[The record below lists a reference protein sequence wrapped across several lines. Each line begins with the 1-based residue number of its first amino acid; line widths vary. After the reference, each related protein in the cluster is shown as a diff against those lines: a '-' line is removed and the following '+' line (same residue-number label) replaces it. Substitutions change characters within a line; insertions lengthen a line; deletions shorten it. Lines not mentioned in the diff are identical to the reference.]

1 MVNDAN
7 ALDLDDL
14 DNIQDSDVNTNESDN
29 YESTYVESENQ
40 DDDFNLTDQLLAAQ
54 GIQDKNK
61 IKFEDESGAVVEKS
75 WDSLSNNERLMILSH
90 QEDPDTSLDNDEI
103 ALINQI
109 RTSGMTPGQFVQY
122 LQTQIQQEEPITQY
136 EVDSMSDDELFCL
149 DLLDKLGS
157 DNVTDEELQQAL
169 DAAKANE
176 NLYYKQV
183 ASLRDYYKELE
194 ADKLAQDLQAEEDA
208 KEQEYQTFA
217 DQVLNS
223 ISNFNNLQNSPV
235 DLSQDDMENLADF
248 MLTRDATG
256 QTEFGKIL
264 QNPAYFTQAAFW
276 VLNGP
281 AIMNEMQNQIREAY
295 LRGYNEKHKPVN
307 KVYTSSSNKRNNT
320 ESQYAQFD
328 EDSYLNY

>member
-1 MVNDAN
+1 MVNDAS

-14 DNIQDSDVNTNESDN
+14 DNIQDSDVNTNESDS
-29 YESTYVESENQ
+29 YESTYIESDNQ

-109 RTSGMTPGQFVQY
+109 RTSGMTPGQFVQH
-122 LQTQIQQEEPITQY
+122 LQTSIQQEEPITQY

-176 NLYYKQV
+176 NLYSKQV

-194 ADKLAQDLQAEEDA
+194 AQKLAQDLQAEEDA
-208 KEQEYQTFA
+208 KEQEFQTFA

-223 ISNFNNLQNSPV
+223 IRDFNNLQNSPV

-248 MLTRDATG
+248 MLTRDASG

-264 QNPAYFTQAAFW
+264 QHPAYFTQAAFW

-307 KVYTSSSNKRNNT
+307 RVYTSSSNRRNNT